1 MSALASILA
10 PVSGDFGAATAIE
23 LILVGAS
30 CGAVGVWV
38 VKFGRAFL
46 AESFTHALLPG
57 LVLAA
62 IAGASLL
69 LGAIV
74 GVVVAYLVAILLQR
88 TPKTSSA
95 SATSVT
101 VTLLVAAGALLA
113 TNSTAAV
120 GFENLLFGNPLAAS
134 NRDIALG
141 ILLAVVIAA
150 TMLMMHT
157 RFTALAFDAESARTL
172 GVNVGVTSAA
182 LLALLVFAVAVA
194 ANVAGSLLSLALV
207 TGPAL
212 GALSV
217 SNRIGHAI
225 GIAAALGAACGVAG
239 LYLSYY
245 ADWPPSACIALLAC
259 AAALVPALARSLRSS
274 TAHGRVGQP
283 SPLAGP

>member
-1 MSALASILA
+1 MNSLASILA
-10 PVSGDFGAATAIE
+10 PVSGDFGTATAVE

-30 CGAVGVWV
+30 CGAVGIWV

-69 LGAIV
+69 LGAV
-74 GVVVAYLVAILLQR
+74 LGVALAYVVALLLQK
-88 TPKTSSA
+88 TPKTTSA

-101 VTLLVAAGALLA
+101 VTLLVSVGALLA
-113 TNSTAAV
+113 TNSTAAI

-134 NRDIALG
+134 DRDIALG
-141 ILLAVVIAA
+141 ILLAVVIGA
-150 TMLMMHT
+150 TMLLMHT
-157 RFTALAFDAESARTL
+157 RFTALAFDAQAARTL
-172 GVNVGVTSAA
+172 GINIGVTSAA

-194 ANVAGSLLSLALV
+194 ANVAGSLLALALV

-212 GALSV
+212 GALSI

-245 ADWPPSACIALLAC
+245 ADWPPSACIALLAS
-259 AAALVPALARSLRSS
+259 AAALLPALARSIKSS
-274 TAHGRVGQP
+274 TARGPVGQP
-283 SPLAGP
+283 SQLAGP

>member
-1 MSALASILA
+1 MLGSILA
-10 PVSGDFGAATAIE
+10 PVSGDFGTATAIE
-23 LILVGAS
+23 LVLVGAS

-57 LVLAA
+57 LVLAS

-74 GVVVAYLVAILLQR
+74 GIALAYVVALMLQR
-88 TPKTSSA
+88 APKTTSA
-95 SATSVT
+95 SSTSVT
-101 VTLLVAAGALLA
+101 VTLLVSIGALLA
-113 TNSTAAV
+113 TSSSASI
-120 GFENLLFGNPLAAS
+120 GFESLLFGNPLAAS

-141 ILLAVVIAA
+141 ILLAIVIGV
-150 TMLMMHT
+150 TMLLMHT

-172 GVNVGVTSAA
+172 GVNVGMTSAA

-194 ANVAGSLLSLALV
+194 ANVAGSLLALALV

-212 GALSV
+212 GALSA

-259 AAALVPALARSLRSS
+259 AAALCPALLSSLRSL
-274 TAHGRVGQP
+274 TTRGRASLP
-283 SPLAGP
+283 SQLADS